1 MNNFSIT
8 ITDLEKSY
16 YYYKD
21 KSIWDLI
28 FNKSKNSIKVQALKK
43 INLNLKSSNCYALF
57 GKNGSGK
64 STLLKIISNT
74 ELPTNGSL
82 NLPKMKIFP
91 LLEENSFFEND
102 MTLRENINFTFE
114 TFKISKKLQQKRLL
128 QIQNFLKISNYDLD
142 KLTENFSKNFY
153 AEISLVT
160 GIFSNPDAILID
172 ENFNFISP
180 KLKRKI
186 LFFLTKIKK
195 NKLIIISSHD
205 LIFLKSFCDK
215 FIWLDEG
222 IVKKFGNAE
231 IIDEY
236 INDKFESNDDPIN
249 FYLTNKNNIQE
260 KTFKSNEIIN
270 INLILKDNFEYNLP
284 LKIEIKLFFE
294 KTLIS
299 YKEFNIVCDKKKL
312 TISKIKPYILT
323 SQNYKITI
331 LYESPKIN
339 YSKKYQYLIE
349 FSVDNTSREDINTYD
364 NLGAIIAP
372 KIEWIN
378 DN

>member
-1 MNNFSIT
+1 
-8 ITDLEKSY
+8 
-16 YYYKD
+16 
-21 KSIWDLI
+21 
-28 FNKSKNSIKVQALKK
+28 
-43 INLNLKSSNCYALF
+43 
-57 GKNGSGK
+57 
-64 STLLKIISNT
+64 
-74 ELPTNGSL
+74 
-82 NLPKMKIFP
+82 MKIFP

-186 LFFLTKIKK
+186 LVFLTKIKK
-195 NKLIIISSHD
+195 SKLIIISSHD

>member
-1 MNNFSIT
+1 
-8 ITDLEKSY
+8 
-16 YYYKD
+16 
-21 KSIWDLI
+21 
-28 FNKSKNSIKVQALKK
+28 
-43 INLNLKSSNCYALF
+43 LNLKSSNCYALF

-74 ELPTNGSL
+74 ELLTNGSL

-102 MTLRENINFTFE
+102 MTLRENINFAFE
-114 TFKISKKLQQKRLL
+114 NFKISKKLQQKRLL
-128 QIQNFLKISNYDLD
+128 QIQNFLEISNYDLD
-142 KLTENFSKNFY
+142 KLLKNFSKNFY
-153 AEISLVT
+153 VEISLVT
-160 GIFSNPDAILID
+160 GIFLNPDAILID
-172 ENFNFISP
+172 ENFNFIRP
-180 KLKRKI
+180 KLKKKI

-195 NKLIIISSHD
+195 SKLIIISSHD

-222 IVKKFGNAE
+222 KVKKFGNAE

-236 INDKFESNDDPIN
+236 ISGYNDDPIN
-249 FYLTNKNNIQE
+249 FYLANKNNIQE

-270 INLILKDNFEYNLP
+270 INLILKKNFEYNLP
-284 LKIEIKLFFE
+284 LKIKIKLFFK

-299 YKEFNIVCDKKKL
+299 YKDFNIVCDKKKL
-312 TISKIKPYILT
+312 TISKIKPYILN
-323 SQNYKITI
+323 SQNYKLTI
-331 LYESPKIN
+331 LCESPKIN
-339 YSKKYQYLIE
+339 FSKEYYID
-349 FSVDNTSREDINTYD
+349 FSVDNTSREDLNTYD
-364 NLGAIIAP
+364 NLGAIFAP

>member
-8 ITDLEKSY
+8 ITDLEKLY
-16 YYYKD
+16 YYHKD

-74 ELPTNGSL
+74 EFPTNGSL

-142 KLTENFSKNFY
+142 KLTKNFSKNFY

-172 ENFNFISP
+172 ENFNFIRP
-180 KLKRKI
+180 KLKKKI
-186 LFFLTKIKK
+186 LVFLTKIKK
-195 NKLIIISSHD
+195 SKLIVISSHD

-349 FSVDNTSREDINTYD
+349 FSVDNTSREDINTYH

>member
-74 ELPTNGSL
+74 ELLTNGSL

-102 MTLRENINFTFE
+102 MTLRENINFAFE
-114 TFKISKKLQQKRLL
+114 NFKISKKLQQKRLL
-128 QIQNFLKISNYDLD
+128 QIQNFLEISNYDLD
-142 KLTENFSKNFY
+142 KLLKNFSKNFY
-153 AEISLVT
+153 VEISLVT
-160 GIFSNPDAILID
+160 GIFLNPDAILID
-172 ENFNFISP
+172 ENFNFIRP
-180 KLKRKI
+180 KLKKKI

-195 NKLIIISSHD
+195 SKLIIISSHD

-222 IVKKFGNAE
+222 KVKKFGNAE

-236 INDKFESNDDPIN
+236 ISGYNDDPIN
-249 FYLTNKNNIQE
+249 FYLTNKNNIRE

-270 INLILKDNFEYNLP
+270 INLILKKNFEYNLP
-284 LKIEIKLFFE
+284 LKIKIKLFFK

-299 YKEFNIVCDKKKL
+299 YKDFNIVCDKKKL
-312 TISKIKPYILT
+312 TISKIKPYILN
-323 SQNYKITI
+323 SQNYKLTI
-331 LYESPKIN
+331 LCESPKIN
-339 YSKKYQYLIE
+339 FSKEYYID
-349 FSVDNTSREDINTYD
+349 FSVDNTSREDLNTYD
-364 NLGAIIAP
+364 NLGAIFAP